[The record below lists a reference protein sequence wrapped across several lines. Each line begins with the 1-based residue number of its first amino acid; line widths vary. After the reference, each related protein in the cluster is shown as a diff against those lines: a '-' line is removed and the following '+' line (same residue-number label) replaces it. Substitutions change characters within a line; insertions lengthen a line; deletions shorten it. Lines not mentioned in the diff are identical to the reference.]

1 RPIIVSLKTAV
12 AITVGWRLYFAAR
25 SRDRRAS
32 APLSTPEPNGALWP
46 NTVTRRFGS
55 ICCGR
60 ADATTMVSGSD
71 ALSRFSTN
79 ATGDNMPP
87 AVAVS
92 ATVSA
97 SDPFDVDRVCDSEA
111 GDAPK
116 PSICT
121 SRKWL
126 TRMPYVPCVLTALAA
141 PDHLLTTVSLTRNSI
156 EAPATRTSR
165 TLTDRP
171 LASGFLTPSDAV
183 FGRMASVVASPALP
197 VTSHA

>member
-1 RPIIVSLKTAV
+1 SK
-12 AITVGWRLYFAAR
+12 
-25 SRDRRAS
+25 
-32 APLSTPEPNGALWP
+32 PEPNGAFLP

-55 ICCGR
+55 IGCGR
-60 ADATTMVSGSD
+60 AGATTTVSGSD
-71 ALSRFSTN
+71 ALSGFSTN
-79 ATGDNMPP
+79 ATGDNMAA

-111 GDAPK
+111 DDAPN

-156 EAPATRTSR
+156 EAPVTRTSR

-171 LASGFLTPSDAV
+171 LASGFLTAFDAV
-183 FGRMASVVASPALP
+183 FGRMVSVVASASRRF
-197 VTSHA
+197 TSHVPSCATRK